1 MPKRRVRPSPSV
13 WERLQALLAA
23 HRREAVGVALA
34 TAGALA
40 FISLLAESR
49 LLFLFVGVG
58 AWPLALALVIGG
70 ALTIVWPR
78 LNLPPP
84 WAALA
89 GLEIAYFALVGLAHL
104 LGAGPDPVAAA
115 EAGRGGGVVGYGLS
129 RLLSSLGGKWL
140 AGAIFVI
147 IALTGLGLTVRW
159 FLWLLGWEFDWRA
172 FLAGAADALLPASAS
187 GSQPAR
193 RTPPMV
199 PSQTGARIHPAKQP
213 TLTPLVIR
221 PSRKPPVA
229 KPKTV
234 RLPPRDR
241 SLPPLDLLGTD
252 PTPSGGQQEDVAVR
266 ARIIEDTLQAF
277 GVPGRVVDTHVGPTV
292 TQFGVEPGLME
303 RRGPDGQ
310 LIQTRVRVGRIAS
323 LANDL
328 ALALAASP
336 IRIEAPVPGRP
347 YVGIEVPNGRT
358 SLVTLRPVL
367 ESSAFR
373 SLRSPLAL
381 ALGRGV
387 DGEPVATDLARMPHL
402 LIAGATG
409 SGKSVCINALITC
422 LLCNNP
428 PERLKL
434 LLVDPKRVELVNFNG
449 IPHLLAPVI
458 VELDQVVAA
467 LTWVTQQMDER
478 YHLFAATGVRNLEAY
493 NRRKGTTE
501 PLPYIVVIVDELAD
515 LMMLAPDEVERR
527 ICRLAQMARATG
539 IHLIIATQRPSV
551 DVVTGL
557 IKANFPARIA
567 FAVASQID
575 SRVIL
580 DSPGAERLL
589 GRGDMLFMA
598 PESNKLQR
606 LQGCYVSDREITAV
620 ADFWRAAVDEPPVTV
635 PPWADLLD
643 EIEAR
648 ANGDALLAQ
657 AIAVIRGRRRVSASL
672 LQRQLRIGYPRAAR
686 LMDLLEERGYVGPD
700 EGGGRSRA
708 VLIGGDEI
716 GEEGFGE
723 EEGA

>member
-1 MPKRRVRPSPSV
+1 MPKRRVRASPSA
-13 WERLQALLAA
+13 WERVQAFLDA

-34 TAGALA
+34 TIGAFA
-40 FISLLAESR
+40 FASLLAGAPFLR
-49 LLFLFVGVG
+49 LFVGAG

-78 LNLPPP
+78 LGLPAP
-84 WAALA
+84 WAPLL
-89 GLEIAYFALVGLAHL
+89 GLEVAYFALIGLAHL
-104 LGAGPDPVAAA
+104 LGGGADPAAAA
-115 EAGRGGGVVGYGLS
+115 ESGRGGGVIGYGLS
-129 RLLSSLGGKWL
+129 RLLISLGGKWF
-140 AGAIFVI
+140 AGAAF
-147 IALTGLGLTVRW
+147 ALLALAGLGLASRW
-159 FLWLLGWEFDWRA
+159 VLWLLGWEFDGRA
-172 FLAGAADALLPASAS
+172 FLAKVMDALLPRPP
-187 GSQPAR
+187 GEVGPPAR
-193 RTPPMV
+193 RASAEPRAAAQARTPSP
-199 PSQTGARIHPAKQP
+199 PAP
-213 TLTPLVIR
+213 PPLVVR
-221 PSRKPPVA
+221 PTRKPPVA
-229 KPKTV
+229 KPKPAK
-234 RLPPRDR
+234 LPPRDR

-252 PTPSGGQQEDVAVR
+252 PEPAGSPEDVAVR

-277 GVPGRVVDTHVGPTV
+277 GVPCRVVDTHVGPAV
-292 TQFGVEPGLME
+292 TQFGVEPGFVE

-310 LIQTRVRVGRIAS
+310 VVQTRVRVGRIAA

-367 ESSAFR
+367 ESGAFR
-373 SLRSPLAL
+373 ALRSPLAL

-387 DGEPVATDLARMPHL
+387 DGEPVAADLARMPHL

-409 SGKSVCINALITC
+409 SGKSVCLNALITC

-428 PERLKL
+428 PERLKF
-434 LLVDPKRVELVNFNG
+434 LLVDPKRVELAHFNH
-449 IPHLLAPVI
+449 IPHLLAPV
-458 VELDQVVAA
+458 VVDLDQVVGA
-467 LTWVTQQMDER
+467 LAWVSQQMEAR
-478 YHLFAATGVRNLEAY
+478 YRLFSASGVRDLEAY
-493 NRRKGTTE
+493 NRRKGATSE

-515 LMMLAPDEVERR
+515 LMMVAPDEVERH
-527 ICRLAQMARATG
+527 ICRLAQKARATG

-567 FAVASQID
+567 FAVASQVD

-580 DSPGAERLL
+580 DVPGAERLL

-606 LQGCYVSDREITAV
+606 IQGCYVSDREIAAV
-620 ADFWRAAVDEPPVTV
+620 ADFWRTTVDEPPVSV
-635 PPWADLLD
+635 PPWADLLEELD
-643 EIEAR
+643 AQ

-657 AIAVIRGRRRVSASL
+657 AVALLRGRRRISTSL

-708 VLIGGDEI
+708 VLIGD
-716 GEEGFGE
+716 GETEEDLGE
-723 EEGA
+723 EEG

>member
-1 MPKRRVRPSPSV
+1 MPKRRVQPSPSV
-13 WERLQALLAA
+13 RERLRALLAA
-23 HRREAVGVALA
+23 HRREAVGAAFA
-34 TAGALA
+34 TVGALA
-40 FISLLAESR
+40 FISLLAKSR
-49 LLFLFVGVG
+49 LLFLFVGLG
-58 AWPLALALVIGG
+58 AWPLTLALVIGG

-84 WAALA
+84 WSAMA
-89 GLEIAYFALVGLAHL
+89 GLEIAYFAFVGLAHL
-104 LGAGPDPVAAA
+104 LGSGPDPAAA
-115 EAGRGGGVVGYGLS
+115 VEAGRGGGIVGYGLG
-129 RLLSSLGGKWL
+129 RVLTGLGGKWF
-140 AGAIFVI
+140 AGGIFVVV
-147 IALTGLGLTVRW
+147 ALIGLGLVARW
-159 FLWLLGWEFDWRA
+159 ILWLFGWEFDWRI
-172 FLAGAADALLPASAS
+172 FLKEVAAALLPGSATASP
-187 GSQPAR
+187 PAQR
-193 RTPPMV
+193 IPPAETPPTSV
-199 PSQTGARIHPAKQP
+199 RTRPAKQP
-213 TLTPLVIR
+213 TLTPLVVK
-221 PSRKPPVA
+221 PSRKPPIA
-229 KPKTV
+229 KPKPV

-252 PTPSGGQQEDVAVR
+252 PAPSDNQEDVAVR
-266 ARIIEDTLQAF
+266 TRIIEDTLQAF

-303 RRGPDGQ
+303 RRGPDG
-310 LIQTRVRVGRIAS
+310 LPLQTRVRVGRIAS
-323 LANDL
+323 LVNDL

-347 YVGIEVPNGRT
+347 YVGIEVPNGHT

-402 LIAGATG
+402 LVAGATG
-409 SGKSVCINALITC
+409 SGKSVCVNAIITS

-434 LLVDPKRVELVNFNG
+434 LLVDPKRVELVNYNG

-458 VELDQVVAA
+458 VELDQVVGA

-478 YHLFAATGVRNLEAY
+478 YRLFAASGVRNLDAY
-493 NRRKGTTE
+493 NRRKETAE

-580 DSPGAERLL
+580 DGPGAERLL

-606 LQGCYVSDREITAV
+606 LQGCYVSDRELSAI
-620 ADFWRAAVDEPPVTV
+620 ADFWRAAVDEPPVHT

-643 EIEAR
+643 EMDAQ

-657 AIAVIRGRRRVSASL
+657 AIAVIRGRSRVSSSL
-672 LQRQLRIGYPRAAR
+672 LQRQMRIGYPRAAR
-686 LMDLLEERGYVGPD
+686 LMDLLEEQGYVGPD

-708 VLIGGDEI
+708 VLIGGDDI
-716 GEEGFGE
+716 GEEGFTE
-723 EEGA
+723 EDEN